1 MTHNIL
7 LIDDDPD
14 IRETL
19 STILTSEAYNVFSC
33 GSSVEGIELLKQT
46 NFSTIIVDIFL
57 PDLSGIDF
65 IKNRQKDKN
74 VIPVIIITGSSELNY
89 AREAIRLNV
98 YDYLV
103 KPFKNSHFLQVVKN
117 AVLQFQLEEEKRI
130 LEQQKKIYQDEL
142 EIIVQ
147 QKISQLR
154 ESELKYS
161 NLVEQSLIGVYLVQ
175 DDVFKYVNEK
185 FCEIFGFSSEELIN
199 RKGIL
204 DLAVPESQEM
214 IRKMIIHRLYDKNSL
229 ADNLTF
235 HARTKNG
242 DHLVLEA
249 WAGIVQ
255 YQGQAA
261 IEGILV
267 DITEKYNFKEREK
280 KLQLE
285 LLNENKLAAIG
296 QLATGIAHNLNTPI
310 SIIQG
315 NAELLKLKHNEADEI
330 DKILKQTARMSD
342 LINTILTKG
351 RKEQDTRESILDINE
366 ILKDELDF
374 LDANLY
380 FKHHIEKEYN
390 FANNLPRIRGV
401 YSDFSQSLHNIL
413 QNSIDAMRE
422 TQIRKLFI
430 ITSSNDDS
438 ISVIIRDT
446 GSGMTEEVQQ
456 KLYVPFF
463 TTKSPLNNTKQ
474 NSEIPH
480 GTGLGLSMTYNLLKP
495 YGVKIDYSTQLNKGT
510 EFVLKIP
517 LNR

>member
-7 LIDDDPD
+7 IIDDDAD

-19 STILTSEAYNVFSC
+19 STILTSESYNVFSC
-33 GSSVEGIELLKQT
+33 GSSVEGNELLKHT

-57 PDLSGIDF
+57 PDLNGIDF

-89 AREAIRLNV
+89 AREAIRLKV

-103 KPFKNSHFLQVVKN
+103 KPFKNSHFLQVVRN

-130 LEQQKKIYQDEL
+130 LEQQKSFYQEEL
-142 EIIVQ
+142 ETIVQ
-147 QKISQLR
+147 QKISQLK
-154 ESELKYS
+154 ESEIKYS

-175 DDVFKYVNEK
+175 NDVFKYVNEK
-185 FCEIFGFSSEELIN
+185 FCEIFGYSSEELIN
-199 RKGIL
+199 LKGIM
-204 DLAVPESQEM
+204 DLAVPENQEM
-214 IRKMIIHRLYDKNSL
+214 IREMFTHGLYDNNGS

-235 HARTKNG
+235 HAITKTG
-242 DHLVLEA
+242 DRLVLEA

-255 YQGQAA
+255 YNGESA
-261 IEGILV
+261 IEGIFV
-267 DITEKYNFKEREK
+267 DITEKHNFKEREEQ
-280 KLQLE
+280 LQLE

-315 NAELLKLKHNEADEI
+315 NAELLKLKYDEAIEI

-351 RKEQDTRESILDINE
+351 RKEQDTRDRILDINE

-380 FKHHIEKEYN
+380 FKHHIEKEYH
-390 FANNLPRIRGV
+390 FEKDLPRIRGV
-401 YSDFSQSLHNIL
+401 YSDFSQSIHNIL

-422 TQIRKLFI
+422 TKIRELTI
-430 ITSSNDDS
+430 ITRSEKDY
-438 ISVIIRDT
+438 ICIIIKDT
-446 GSGMTEEVQQ
+446 GSGMTEDVQQ

-463 TTKSPLNNTKQ
+463 TTKSPLNDANQ

-495 YGVKIDYSTQLNKGT
+495 YGVKIDYSTKLNKGT
-510 EFVLKIP
+510 EFIIRIP